1 MKKQD
6 IISRLESDKGDTD
19 YVLRTATEEQSFLE
33 NHKNSIIETEL
44 PKKVSEIHTHYDD
57 DVFQILGK
65 RKRGDQK
72 TYDFVKEEMAALKLS
87 ATKAEKLE
95 QEIAELRKGNPGTEK
110 AKAEI
115 KELEDKIAALNL
127 THEQE
132 LNNLRM
138 KMQGVSVSA
147 EVTAALGGLKIKST
161 IPKSAID
168 VYVNS
173 ITSELTKNAEIR
185 DGKMVFLDPATKTPL
200 RNPTT
205 LIPYSTSDLV
215 AEKMKEFIDA
225 GIQQK
230 GPGIDPT
237 KPPVT
242 KDKDGKAI
250 LNFTRPA
257 TVTSREKLGDWL
269 VKEQGL
275 KRTSPEYRSAY
286 AELSE
291 GLPIAD

>member
-6 IISRLESDKGDTD
+6 IITRLESDKGDTD

-57 DVFQILGK
+57 DAFQILGK

-115 KELEDKIAALNL
+115 KELEDKIAALNS

-132 LNNLRM
+132 LNNLRT

-205 LIPYSTSDLV
+205 LIPYSTADLV
-215 AEKMKEFIDA
+215 AEKMKEFVEV

-230 GPGIDPT
+230 GPGIDPA

-242 KDKDGKAI
+242 KDKDGKPI
-250 LNFTRPA
+250 LNFTIPA
-257 TVTSREKLGDWL
+257 SVTSREKLGDWL

-275 KRTSPEYRSAY
+275 KRTSPEYRTAY
-286 AELSE
+286 AELSGE
-291 GLPIAD
+291 LPITD

>member
-19 YVLRTATEEQSFLE
+19 YILRTATEEQSFLE

-72 TYDFVKEEMAALKLS
+72 TYDFVKEEMVALKAS

-95 QEIAELRKGNPGTEK
+95 QEIVELRKGNPGSEK
-110 AKAEI
+110 NKAEI
-115 KELEDKIAALNL
+115 KELEDKIAALNS

-132 LNNLRM
+132 LNNLRT

-173 ITSELTKNAEIR
+173 ITNELTKNAEIR
-185 DGKMVFLDPATKTPL
+185 DGKMVFLDPTTKTPL

-205 LIPYSTSDLV
+205 LIPFSTADLV
-215 AEKMKEFIDA
+215 AEKMKEFVDT

-242 KDKDGKAI
+242 KDKDGKPI

-257 TVTSREKLGDWL
+257 EVTSKEKLGDWL

-275 KRTSPEYRSAY
+275 KRTSPEYRTAY

-291 GLPIAD
+291 GLPITD

>member
-19 YVLRTATEEQSFLE
+19 YILRTATEEQSFLE

-72 TYDFVKEEMAALKLS
+72 TYDFVKEEMVALKAS

-95 QEIAELRKGNPGTEK
+95 QEIVELRKGNPGSEK
-110 AKAEI
+110 NKAEI
-115 KELEDKIAALNL
+115 KELEDKIAALNS

-132 LNNLRM
+132 LNNLRT

-173 ITSELTKNAEIR
+173 ITNELTKNAEIR
-185 DGKMVFLDPATKTPL
+185 DGKMVFLDPTTKTPL

-205 LIPYSTSDLV
+205 LIPFSTADLV
-215 AEKMKEFIDA
+215 AEKMKEFVDT

-242 KDKDGKAI
+242 KDKDGKPI

-257 TVTSREKLGDWL
+257 EVTSKEKLGDWL

-275 KRTSPEYRSAY
+275 KRTSPEYRTAY
-286 AELSE
+286 AEFSE
-291 GLPIAD
+291 GLPITD